1 MNAQVLNRTN
11 VMSTLNVLTQKDHT
25 TAAVLVAIE
34 AMGET
39 VQVKIFVLVALV
51 RCQERVV

>member
-1 MNAQVLNRTN
+1 MNVQVLNRTN
-11 VMSTLNVLTQKDHT
+11 VMSTLNVLTQKGHT

-39 VQVKIFVLVALV
+39 VKVKIFVLVALV